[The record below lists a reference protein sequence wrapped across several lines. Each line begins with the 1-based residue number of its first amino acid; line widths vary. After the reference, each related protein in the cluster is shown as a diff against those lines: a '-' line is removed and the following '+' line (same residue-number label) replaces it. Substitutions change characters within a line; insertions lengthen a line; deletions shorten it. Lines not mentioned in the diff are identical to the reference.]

1 MAAYIVGRLV
11 QALVVLFIVTIIV
24 FLAAR
29 LLPGDPILLLMTG
42 SQVSQSNEEQL
53 ALLRHE
59 AGIDRPLLVQYGSW
73 INGLFHGDL
82 GKSILTHLP
91 VTDEILRRIPITLSI
106 GLPAF
111 IIGLVLGILVG
122 VVCAVRRG
130 KLADEVITFLA
141 NIGITIPTFWL
152 GFLLITLFGLHLN
165 WLPIMGYT
173 SPFDNFW
180 LSLKGLIMPVA
191 CLAVFP
197 IASTARLT
205 RSSMLAVMR
214 EDYIRTAWSKGLDE
228 KTVITRHGLKNGL
241 IPIATMSG
249 MGLGGIIGGAAI
261 IEVVFNIPG
270 IGRLAVDSIS
280 SQDYPYLQGVV
291 LITAASVVIVNLL
304 IDLAYTWFDP
314 RIKYR

>member
-1 MAAYIVGRLV
+1 
-11 QALVVLFIVTIIV
+11 
-24 FLAAR
+24 
-29 LLPGDPILLLMTG
+29 
-42 SQVSQSNEEQL
+42 
-53 ALLRHE
+53 
-59 AGIDRPLLVQYGSW
+59 
-73 INGLFHGDL
+73 
-82 GKSILTHLP
+82 
-91 VTDEILRRIPITLSI
+91 
-106 GLPAF
+106 
-111 IIGLVLGILVG
+111 
-122 VVCAVRRG
+122 
-130 KLADEVITFLA
+130 
-141 NIGITIPTFWL
+141 
-152 GFLLITLFGLHLN
+152 
-165 WLPIMGYT
+165 MGYT